1 MKKLALAGTAL
12 AVLFGGSAMAADLAV
27 RPPPPVYRPVPV
39 VVPIFTWT
47 GCYVGGNGGGVWV
60 DKDYT
65 LTTAAVGLVGYGPF
79 VPVGSGLGSHTASGG
94 IGGLQAGC
102 NYQAGGFVV
111 GIQGDYDWMS
121 ASASHTDPFLVGTS
135 LSSTSK
141 SLASVTGRV
150 GYAWDRFLGYVK
162 AGGAWE
168 KDDYTIVGPP
178 AFLAADGVTVIPFGT
193 ATASE
198 TRGGWTVG
206 VGAEYAFTNWLT
218 GFVEYDY
225 YGFGTKTVNFVAPA
239 APFGFANIDIKEN
252 KNVVKVGL
260 NVKFGPGFGW

>member
-1 MKKLALAGTAL
+1 MKRLLLAGTAL
-12 AVLFGGSAMAADLAV
+12 AVLLGGSAMAADLAV
-27 RPPPPVYRPVPV
+27 RTPPPVYRPVPV
-39 VVPIFTWT
+39 VVPVFTWT
-47 GCYVGGNGGGVWV
+47 GCYVGANGGGVWV
-60 DKDYT
+60 NKDYS
-65 LTTAAVGLVGYGPF
+65 LTGVFPGVGYAPF
-79 VPVGSGLGSHTASGG
+79 VPAGADLGSHTASGG

-121 ASASHTDPFLVGTS
+121 ASASHVDPFLAGTS
-135 LSSTSK
+135 LSSNSK

-168 KDDYTIVGPP
+168 KDDYTIAGPA
-178 AFLAADGVTVIPFGT
+178 AFLLTPITPIPFGV

-206 VGAEYAFTNWLT
+206 IGAEYAFTNWLT

-225 YGFGTKTVNFVAPA
+225 YGFGTKTVNFVAPV
-239 APFGFANIDIKEN
+239 APAGFANVDIKEN
-252 KNVVKVGL
+252 KNVVKAGL
-260 NVKFGPGFGW
+260 NVKFGPGLGWW

>member
-1 MKKLALAGTAL
+1 MRKLALAGTAL
-12 AVLFGGSAMAADLAV
+12 TVLLGGSAMAADLAV

-39 VVPIFTWT
+39 VVPIYTWS

-60 DKDYT
+60 KKDFT
-65 LTTAAVGLVGYGPF
+65 LTATTPF
-79 VPVGSGLGSHTASGG
+79 VGFDGFPVGSSLGSHDVSSG

-111 GIQGDYDWMS
+111 GIQGDYDWMD
-121 ASASHTDPFLVGTS
+121 ATGSHADPFFATTV
-135 LSSTSK
+135 SSNAK

-168 KDDYTIVGPP
+168 KDDYTVTGPAVVFAP
-178 AFLAADGVTVIPFGT
+178 TGFFVPFGV

-225 YGFGTKTVNFVAPA
+225 YDFGTKTINLVSGVGP
-239 APFGFANIDIKEN
+239 FANVDVKET

-260 NVKFGPGFGW
+260 NLKFGPGFGLW